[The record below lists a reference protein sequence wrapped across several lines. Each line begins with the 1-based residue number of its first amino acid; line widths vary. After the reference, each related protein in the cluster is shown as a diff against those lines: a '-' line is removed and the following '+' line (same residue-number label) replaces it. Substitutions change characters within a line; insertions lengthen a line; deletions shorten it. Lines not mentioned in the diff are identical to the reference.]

1 MPKKSNSMVLKLINK
16 YRNFIK
22 NFLRSFSIA
31 DKLKFTSYSKIN
43 INQNYFSDEDQ
54 SLTDELYRLLG
65 SNVKKNLSPAELE
78 NQVEQFSK
86 YLEAD
91 IEEIRNEK
99 NLAKIEMQKQN
110 SPRVHIKNQARDNLV
125 LLDLSVVTVGTVY

>member
-1 MPKKSNSMVLKLINK
+1 M
-16 YRNFIK
+16 
-22 NFLRSFSIA
+22 
-31 DKLKFTSYSKIN
+31 
-43 INQNYFSDEDQ
+43 E
-54 SLTDELYRLLG
+54 
-65 SNVKKNLSPAELE
+65 KNLSPAELE

-110 SPRVHIKNQARDNLV
+110 SPRIHLENQVR
-125 LLDLSVVTVGTVY
+125 G

>member
-1 MPKKSNSMVLKLINK
+1 M
-16 YRNFIK
+16 
-22 NFLRSFSIA
+22 
-31 DKLKFTSYSKIN
+31 
-43 INQNYFSDEDQ
+43 
-54 SLTDELYRLLG
+54 
-65 SNVKKNLSPAELE
+65 KKNLSPAELE

>member
-110 SPRVHIKNQARDNLV
+110 SPRVLIKNQARDNLV